1 MPPLLLRLRGGGGDG
16 GVYPLTHAEMQWM
29 TPSGM
34 GGGSRPGAGLNG
46 TIGGAGYTHQWADRV
61 TEAERRLDRST
72 TCAASS
78 HPLRAPIVVCG
89 LGYLYNKED
98 LIEKMLSKTLPAE
111 LSHLRSLK
119 DVCDATL
126 HANPQWKPDGE
137 GHRSGADEDEVPFHC
152 PIASVPMNG
161 RNKFAFLRAS
171 GHVVSERALAQLG
184 GKTCPVTEQPL
195 GPDDVVPLNGTDE
208 QRAELA
214 EKMEAKKAAQKEAKE
229 ARRKGKAAAAA
240 AGGAAAS
247 SAAASSAAGA
257 GDADDGAGATAAAAP
272 ARPPKDRASAAARA
286 AAAPSVGAAAGKA
299 PAKRGREWET
309 APQPAV
315 GGSTAAKAAAAVAQK
330 SEASAVYK
338 SMFMTK
344 EDREREAE
352 KDAKNYAARGI
363 PMNLNWL

>member
-1 MPPLLLRLRGGGGDG
+1 M
-16 GVYPLTHAEMQWM
+16 
-29 TPSGM
+29 
-34 GGGSRPGAGLNG
+34 RP
-46 TIGGAGYTHQWADRV
+46 R
-61 TEAERRLDRST
+61 
-72 TCAASS
+72 
-78 HPLRAPIVVCG
+78 
-89 LGYLYNKED
+89 YLYNKED

-126 HANPQWKPDGE
+126 HANPAWKPDGE

-214 EKMEAKKAAQKEAKE
+214 EKLEAKKAAQKEARRRG
-229 ARRKGKAAAAA
+229 AR
-240 AGGAAAS
+240 
-247 SAAASSAAGA
+247 
-257 GDADDGAGATAAAAP
+257 
-272 ARPPKDRASAAARA
+272 ARPPPRPAARRGRGGVERGGAMRTTAPAPRRGGARAASQRQSAAAR

-309 APQPAV
+309 APPPAV

>member
-126 HANPQWKPDGE
+126 HANPAWKPDGE

-214 EKMEAKKAAQKEAKE
+214 EKLEAKKAAQKEAKE

-240 AGGAAAS
+240 AGGAAAG
-247 SAAASSAAGA
+247 AAASSAAGA

-309 APQPAV
+309 APPPAV

>member
-1 MPPLLLRLRGGGGDG
+1 M
-16 GVYPLTHAEMQWM
+16 
-29 TPSGM
+29 
-34 GGGSRPGAGLNG
+34 
-46 TIGGAGYTHQWADRV
+46 
-61 TEAERRLDRST
+61 
-72 TCAASS
+72 
-78 HPLRAPIVVCG
+78 CG

-126 HANPQWKPDGE
+126 HANPAWKPDGE

-240 AGGAAAS
+240 AGGA
-247 SAAASSAAGA
+247 GFER
-257 GDADDGAGATAAAAP
+257 GGVERGAP
-272 ARPPKDRASAAARA
+272 AMRTTAPAPLPRRRPRGLPKTGRPRRRARRRRRRSAPRRARRPPSAVASGRRRRRRRWAAR
-286 AAAPSVGAAAGKA
+286 
-299 PAKRGREWET
+299 RR
-309 APQPAV
+309 
-315 GGSTAAKAAAAVAQK
+315 
-330 SEASAVYK
+330 
-338 SMFMTK
+338 
-344 EDREREAE
+344 RR
-352 KDAKNYAARGI
+352 RRRR
-363 PMNLNWL
+363 WLRSRRRLRCTSRCS

>member
-126 HANPQWKPDGE
+126 HANPAWKPDGE

-240 AGGAAAS
+240 AGGAAAGAG
-247 SAAASSAAGA
+247 AAASFFL
-257 GDADDGAGATAAAAP
+257 
-272 ARPPKDRASAAARA
+272 R
-286 AAAPSVGAAAGKA
+286 AGKR
-299 PAKRGREWET
+299 PF
-309 APQPAV
+309 
-315 GGSTAAKAAAAVAQK
+315 
-330 SEASAVYK
+330 ASRWRLQACLCRD
-338 SMFMTK
+338 S
-344 EDREREAE
+344 
-352 KDAKNYAARGI
+352 YA
-363 PMNLNWL
+363 

>member
-184 GKTCPVTEQPL
+184 GKTCPSPSS
-195 GPDDVVPLNGTDE
+195 PRP
-208 QRAELA
+208 RRRR
-214 EKMEAKKAAQKEAKE
+214 AAQRHRRA
-229 ARRKGKAAAAA
+229 ARR
-240 AGGAAAS
+240 
-247 SAAASSAAGA
+247 
-257 GDADDGAGATAAAAP
+257 
-272 ARPPKDRASAAARA
+272 AR
-286 AAAPSVGAAAGKA
+286 
-299 PAKRGREWET
+299 
-309 APQPAV
+309 
-315 GGSTAAKAAAAVAQK
+315 
-330 SEASAVYK
+330 
-338 SMFMTK
+338 
-344 EDREREAE
+344 
-352 KDAKNYAARGI
+352 
-363 PMNLNWL
+363 